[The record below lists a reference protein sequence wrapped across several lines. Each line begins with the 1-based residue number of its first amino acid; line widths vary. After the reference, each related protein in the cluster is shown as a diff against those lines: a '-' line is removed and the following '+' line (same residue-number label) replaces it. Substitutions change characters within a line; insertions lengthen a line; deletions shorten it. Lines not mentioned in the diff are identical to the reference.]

1 MGFLSALLS
10 LSMGIFYGDSGQPI
24 PSQGLA
30 PASTA
35 SSLNQ
40 NGLLALG
47 LHAQELPEVEHRKI
61 AGGKEKPSAPELPA
75 PMEAAE
81 EFSIPVMAPSA
92 AEPSSGSMVSTR
104 NIDPGKDCGSSGCH
118 DHLAISTGGHSRLS
132 ADCGT
137 CHVAAGEKAEHQFG
151 FAAMAAE
158 PCLDCHDREMVR
170 GTGKGKV
177 ANITAQIANSKF
189 KHGPVQM
196 GDCQSCHL
204 FHSSAN
210 ASLLREPYS
219 GDFYQPFGD
228 ASYALCFRCHDQGLA
243 HLERT
248 TAATAFRNGDQN
260 LHYLH
265 VNREK
270 GRSCRVCHEIHASDL
285 PGHIRMSVP
294 FGSKGWELPI
304 SFQKAADGGTCSPGC
319 HRPKAYGRQMDLASR

>member
-1 MGFLSALLS
+1 MPFAKGLFD
-10 LSMGIFYGDSGQPI
+10 GGSGQSVSLQVP
-24 PSQGLA
+24 A
-30 PASTA
+30 PASKAT
-35 SSLNQ
+35 SFDQ
-40 NGLLALG
+40 GGQLAV
-47 LHAQELPEVEHRKI
+47 AIP
-61 AGGKEKPSAPELPA
+61 APELQGEEFRKVAGSQADPLPIESPL

-81 EFSIPVMAPSA
+81 VFSIPAKAPSA
-92 AEPSSGSMVSTR
+92 AEPSSGSIVATKI
-104 NIDPGKDCGSSGCH
+104 IDPVEDCGSSGCH

-132 ADCGT
+132 TDCGA
-137 CHVAAGEKAEHQFG
+137 CHIAVGKKADHQFG
-151 FAAMAAE
+151 FAVLTAE
-158 PCLDCHDREMVR
+158 LCLACHDREMVR

-177 ANITAQIANSKF
+177 GNIAAQIADSKF
-189 KHGPVQM
+189 KHGPVQI

-219 GDFYQPFGD
+219 GDFYQQFGD
-228 ASYALCFRCHDQGLA
+228 TSYALCFRCHDQGLA

-285 PGHIRMSVP
+285 PDHIRASVS

-304 SFQKAADGGTCSPGC
+304 NFQKTADGGTCSPGC
-319 HRPKAYGRQMDLASR
+319 HRPKAYGRQTDLAGR